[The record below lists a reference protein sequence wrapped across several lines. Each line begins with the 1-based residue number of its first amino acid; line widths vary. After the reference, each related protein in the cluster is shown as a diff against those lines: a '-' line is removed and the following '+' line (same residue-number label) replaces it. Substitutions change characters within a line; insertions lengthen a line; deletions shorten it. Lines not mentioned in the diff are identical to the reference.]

1 MPNPLNQPFS
11 IFNIVGTNTGVAG
24 AVNYPTGSLM
34 AGGLFT
40 YSRDLEII
48 GYRLSSTFSCA
59 AAAVVGAWSVM
70 LVIGQEANTYTIGT
84 GLSMAM
90 DAHLLNVDPVVMPTV
105 QASFDTGMMFTR
117 CYSIK
122 LAAGRQVA
130 LYYSSDD
137 TVAST
142 VVKASA
148 TLYAIQTP

>member
-1 MPNPLNQPFS
+1 MNQPFS
-11 IFNIVGTNTGVAG
+11 IFNIVGTNTGAAG
-24 AVNYPTGSLM
+24 AVDFPTGSLM
-34 AGGLFT
+34 TGGLFT
-40 YSRDLEII
+40 YPRDLEII

-59 AAAVVGAWSVM
+59 APVSVGAWSVM
-70 LVIGQEANTYTIGT
+70 LVIGQEANSYNVNT
-84 GLSMAM
+84 GLSMVM
-90 DAHLLNVDPVVMPTV
+90 DAHLLDVDPVVMPTV

-117 CYSIK
+117 CYSVK